1 MDKDRFLLPLAG
13 ADINNDKICVTVWA
27 VGWTLTPGSWS
38 LQPEAESFSREE
50 ERKYKYV
57 DILAAI
63 LVTGGA
69 LLTGSV
75 EVLTSEG
82 QPWCSLP
89 DLPSVRSRHTQAR
102 HL

>member
-1 MDKDRFLLPLAG
+1 MKNKDTKKF
-13 ADINNDKICVTVWA
+13 K
-27 VGWTLTPGSWS
+27 
-38 LQPEAESFSREE
+38 F
-50 ERKYKYV
+50 
-57 DILAAI
+57 LAAI

-69 LLTGSV
+69 ILTGSV

>member
-1 MDKDRFLLPLAG
+1 MKKEDTKKF
-13 ADINNDKICVTVWA
+13 T
-27 VGWTLTPGSWS
+27 
-38 LQPEAESFSREE
+38 F
-50 ERKYKYV
+50 
-57 DILAAI
+57 LAAI

>member
-1 MDKDRFLLPLAG
+1 MISWTSCWP
-13 ADINNDKICVTVWA
+13 VTTA
-27 VGWTLTPGSWS
+27 VKLDQREVKLQTL
-38 LQPEAESFSREE
+38 QEEE
-50 ERKYKYV
+50 ERKYEYV
-57 DILAAI
+57 GIFAAI

>member
-1 MDKDRFLLPLAG
+1 MTNRILK
-13 ADINNDKICVTVWA
+13 
-27 VGWTLTPGSWS
+27 
-38 LQPEAESFSREE
+38 SRMHEE
-50 ERKYKYV
+50 GKYKYV
-57 DILAAI
+57 GILAAI

-89 DLPSVRSRHTQAR
+89 DLPSVRSRHTQASLFKSLSSSGNFLFPPR
-102 HL
+102 TGWWPVGAKNLRTIRTA